1 MTPRAP
7 RQDGGTQPTSSG
19 FCPGGGA
26 AVGELVRQGSE
37 RLREAGV
44 ASPDYDAR
52 TLLAQALR
60 IRAGQLAAVDAVPAD
75 ARTTYLG
82 LIEQRAERVPLQ
94 HLTGIAGFR
103 RLDLAVGPG
112 VFVPRPETEVLVDWG
127 LDRIRGL
134 PAPLVVDLCAGS
146 GAIALSVAD
155 EAPQAR
161 VHAVERERLA
171 VAWAERNNADGRIE
185 VHHADVDGAL
195 PDLTGR
201 VDLVL
206 ANPPYIP
213 DGASIEPEVA
223 RHDPA
228 AALWGGPDGLAV
240 VRIVVATAARLLRV
254 GGWFGIEHADR
265 QGERVPALL
274 EQMGGWEQVTDHR
287 DLAGR
292 PRFAAAVRAPDVS
305 GRDAGRNGAR

>member
-60 IRAGQLAAVDAVPAD
+60 IRAGQLAAVDAVPPD

-240 VRIVVATAARLLRV
+240 VRIVVATAARLLRA

>member
-1 MTPRAP
+1 MA
-7 RQDGGTQPTSSG
+7 
-19 FCPGGGA
+19 
-26 AVGELVRQGSE
+26 ELVRQGDA

-44 ASPDYDAR
+44 ASPEYDAR
-52 TLLAQALR
+52 ALLAHTLG
-60 IRAGQLAAVDAVPAD
+60 IRAGQLAVVDPVPAE
-75 ARTTYLG
+75 ACTTYLA

-161 VHAVERERLA
+161 VHAVERERFA

-185 VHHADVDGAL
+185 VHEADVDGAL
-195 PDLTGR
+195 PELSGQ

-213 DGASIEPEVA
+213 DGASVEPEVA
-223 RHDPA
+223 HHDPA

-240 VRIVVATAARLLRV
+240 VRIVVATAARLLRP
-254 GGWFGIEHADR
+254 GGWFGVEHADR

-274 EQMGGWEQVTDHR
+274 KEMGSWEQVTDHR

-292 PRFAAAVRAPDVS
+292 PRFAAAVRAPDVR